1 MVYIHIISHIKWLRC
16 YAGLFGQFS
25 LLFLGFLFV
34 LFIPPNSGLPSYE
47 ALLGDVAEIPCN
59 FTILSDDGIALV
71 LWYRGNSSTP
81 IYTLDARNGLNN
93 HPKHFPS
100 DILGDRAYFDVDE
113 IPSVLRIQDIRQE
126 DSGQYRCRVDYKH
139 DRTENICFWLDVIV
153 PPRETIIMDEFG
165 QHLRGLIGPYNE
177 GSSLLLICEAD
188 GGRPPPALTWKKG
201 GKLLSSNFTLTPQG
215 FSRNEVVL
223 PELRREDLFSS
234 LTCEASNNDIRS
246 PVTSSV
252 TVDLNLRP
260 LDVKITTSNRPV
272 HAGQQ
277 VEFVCETWGARPPS
291 EITWWKG
298 IERLTLVSDVIAP
311 ASNLTVST
319 VVFTPEVKD
328 NEKNITCRADN
339 KVLKNSVISDVRKL
353 IVYYTPRVKI
363 TPRYPTNLSNV
374 QEGSEVLLDCIVQSN
389 PQELSVWWLFKGLP
403 MHSNPKFGILI
414 TNYSLSI
421 QNVQKRHKGK
431 FQCIAVN
438 KEGEESSREVFLQVI
453 YPPVCKA
460 QEIKTYAALVGSKVR
475 VTCEVEAQPPEVNF
489 RWSINNSFGELSI
502 NTFIRNQTSSVA
514 VFSPK
519 SEMEYGTLFCW
530 AKNKVGEQKRPCMF
544 NVIPGAPP
552 EVPKDCLL
560 INQTRMMFV
569 VRCSP
574 PIDQGL
580 SQHFQLEVYN
590 KRNDHLQENISAS
603 DVPLF
608 VVHSLPPGTPFVL
621 FIYSVNAKGRSPPV
635 TLHVRTLDIHPESN
649 KKGESTEGLKFAH
662 VLGIIVG
669 MFLVLLI
676 MFVLNFVLRKLH
688 RTQLSRRDGRPESN
702 RIDKLQTSFVV
713 EEESPKHDVQL
724 LDLISTKRDF
734 SGPPDVTHTSVKWN
748 HMTPADGAVEYTKD
762 QLIPVSPT
770 EKDPWQ
776 DRESKVNRRSDR
788 DDESPLCIISESANA
803 LYDTVKWRAKPFH
816 AQSLIKPEDVEKCV
830 TSETPLMNTIIV
842 GEQSLQIQN
851 IVSTEV

>member
-1 MVYIHIISHIKWLRC
+1 MFKVKIKRVNLS
-16 YAGLFGQFS
+16 FQ
-25 LLFLGFLFV
+25 
-34 LFIPPNSGLPSYE
+34 PGLPSYE

-139 DRTENICFWLDVIV
+139 DRTENICFWLDVIANIGILEKPSV
-153 PPRETIIMDEFG
+153 MGRKSKDKYEIYYIPTTNIPPPVTDKVVTTQKKLPPRETIIMDEFG

-252 TVDLNLRP
+252 TVDLNCNPLELWNKYKDDLAQDYKHQAQLTSPHIDLVHTDEIYNRALIDIEDKIASMDGPQLPSFGLPQTNRTEVNNFSTEIIRETSYDSNSLTEYVNENEPKLLPDQRTAYSTIMNSISHQNGGIYFLDAPGGTGKTFVTNLILAKVRKQNKIAVAVAYSGIAAILLPGGRTAHSAFKLPLDLATNDEAVCKIATNSGMGEIFKRLRP

-460 QEIKTYAALVGSKVR
+460 QEIKTYAALVGSKGAR
-475 VTCEVEAQPPEVNF
+475 RYEKVTQAEKDHEFERQKLVFEV
-489 RWSINNSFGELSI
+489 
-502 NTFIRNQTSSVA
+502 
-514 VFSPK
+514 
-519 SEMEYGTLFCW
+519 
-530 AKNKVGEQKRPCMF
+530 
-544 NVIPGAPP
+544 
-552 EVPKDCLL
+552 
-560 INQTRMMFV
+560 
-569 VRCSP
+569 
-574 PIDQGL
+574 QGL
-580 SQHFQLEVYN
+580 ELEKEFLKASSGINSSQGPT
-590 KRNDHLQENISAS
+590 S
-603 DVPLF
+603 
-608 VVHSLPPGTPFVL
+608 
-621 FIYSVNAKGRSPPV
+621 
-635 TLHVRTLDIHPESN
+635 
-649 KKGESTEGLKFAH
+649 
-662 VLGIIVG
+662 
-669 MFLVLLI
+669 
-676 MFVLNFVLRKLH
+676 H
-688 RTQLSRRDGRPESN
+688 RTKLS
-702 RIDKLQTSFVV
+702 SF
-713 EEESPKHDVQL
+713 
-724 LDLISTKRDF
+724 
-734 SGPPDVTHTSVKWN
+734 
-748 HMTPADGAVEYTKD
+748 
-762 QLIPVSPT
+762 
-770 EKDPWQ
+770 
-776 DRESKVNRRSDR
+776 SKVKS
-788 DDESPLCIISESANA
+788 
-803 LYDTVKWRAKPFH
+803 
-816 AQSLIKPEDVEKCV
+816 
-830 TSETPLMNTIIV
+830 
-842 GEQSLQIQN
+842 N
-851 IVSTEV
+851 IDP